1 MLRRQGGQPLH
12 PLNIPEHILEQQSGS
27 TCQCLLGRQ
36 TGSWVP
42 TILQNPPYSADAR
55 VCARS
60 IKFEHG
66 YATVSADVRL
76 VQGKCIRPGVFWLEH
91 SWWPSGAFEPTFE
104 PTIDLTFW
112 PLPPCIGIANLI
124 TFPLVSNESR
134 RLRLQFGLTFDPRC
148 RCQRLPS
155 GAPGSPASRMQ
166 GTPIV
171 TQ

>member
-12 PLNIPEHILEQQSGS
+12 PLNIPSIFWSSNPGALVNVYWGDK
-27 TCQCLLGRQ
+27 LGRGCTQ
-36 TGSWVP
+36 
-42 TILQNPPYSADAR
+42 YSRTLHTAR
-55 VCARS
+55 MPKYMQDRS
-60 IKFEHG
+60 SSST
-66 YATVSADVRL
+66 AAPVSADVRL